1 MILLIYEIYNNT
13 FWFDYTKQREQW
25 LGKPSISKIVADI
38 KHIQR
43 PRKLSTTDQDST
55 ANTDLALGNVK

>member
-1 MILLIYEIYNNT
+1 MKIYYDSD
-13 FWFDYTKQREQW
+13 WGDYTKQRKQW